1 MVEMAVSVV
10 SGSTEF
16 QIILEGHGAEWSRQ
30 KWYGW
35 NPHILGSSK
44 HHPELPADVSGH
56 DNPKQ
61 FDLTALLSRDFGMLS
76 SDDSRNLY
84 ISVTGSEYNLSI
96 FIFLVSSL
104 SCSCL
109 QILV

>member
-1 MVEMAVSVV
+1 MLGIVLVEMAIRAV

-44 HHPELPADVSGH
+44 HHPDLPPDASGL

-61 FDLTALLSRDFGMLS
+61 FDVTALLSRGCGM
-76 SDDSRNLY
+76 
-84 ISVTGSEYNLSI
+84 
-96 FIFLVSSL
+96 
-104 SCSCL
+104 
-109 QILV
+109 